1 MGHKYIDKSRYI
13 SVVSYGTYTEQSQA
27 PRARSTPDLGKS
39 FSYPSPYL
47 LPDTSKVS
55 TVSIVDVVHREG
67 RRRLGLLSS
76 FWCHARILLIEDGT
90 EASELVREDSS

>member
-1 MGHKYIDKSRYI
+1 MKWWFRD
-13 SVVSYGTYTEQSQA
+13 VSGFGSLPVQA
-27 PRARSTPDLGKS
+27 IP
-39 FSYPSPYL
+39 
-47 LPDTSKVS
+47 
-55 TVSIVDVVHREG
+55 IVDVVHREG